1 MASSKVAHIH
11 TYERPRWNKKIYR
24 CIAPDCPHYIQKKL
38 LLGKYGQC
46 PECGNQFI
54 LDREKL
60 LRAKP
65 KCDFCSDTKKSR
77 TLKQIA
83 SAVEENKELQDLF
96 ETIVIP
102 TESEDK
108 L

>member
-1 MASSKVAHIH
+1 MANNKEHIH
-11 TYERPRWNKKIYR
+11 TYERPRWNRNIYR
-24 CIAPDCPHYIQKKL
+24 CVAPDCSHYIQKKY
-38 LLGKYGQC
+38 LLGKYSKC

-65 KCDFCSDTKKSR
+65 RCDFCSNTKKSR
-77 TLKQIA
+77 QLK
-83 SAVEENKELQDLF
+83 AVGEVKELQEIF
-96 ETIVIP
+96 ESIVEP
-102 TESEDK
+102 MKEEDK